1 MSEPTKYLLG
11 EEQIPTHWINLLP
24 DLPGEPLPPLNPRH
38 RSARR
43 ARRPHADLPDG
54 A

>member
-24 DLPGEPLPPLNPRH
+24 DLPGEPLPPLNPGH
-38 RSARR
+38 RAS
-43 ARRPHADLPDG
+43 PPG
-54 A
+54 PTT